1 MNKSQ
6 WAQKV
11 ISVALVCAIFIAGCG
26 GHAANPIPPN
36 QPGDQNRS
44 CTALRAQMSQ
54 IDQDIIV
61 KNKEKDTRD
70 FWNIVEFGT
79 GFLVLVPWFFMDV
92 KGSHEVEIA
101 AFKARKN
108 NLAILYEEK
117 NCDAPAA
124 TTGTTN

>member
-1 MNKSQ
+1 MYKSQ
-6 WAQKV
+6 WIQKV
-11 ISVALVCAIFIAGCG
+11 LCVASVCAIFVAGCG
-26 GHAANPIPPN
+26 GQAAHPVQAN

-44 CTALRAQMSQ
+44 CNALRAQMSQ
-54 IDQDIIV
+54 VSQDIVI

-70 FWNIVEFGT
+70 FWNIVEFCT
-79 GFLVLVPWFFMDV
+79 GFIVIVPWFFMDI

-101 AFKARKN
+101 ALKTRKN
-108 NLAILYEEK
+108 TLAILYEDK

>member
-11 ISVALVCAIFIAGCG
+11 LSVGLVCAIFIAGCG
-26 GHAANPIPPN
+26 GHAANPVPVN
-36 QPGDQNRS
+36 QPGDRS
-44 CTALRAQMSQ
+44 MSCNAIRSQMSQ
-54 IDQDIIV
+54 MDENIV
-61 KNKEKDTRD
+61 IRNQEKDTRD
-70 FWNIVEFGT
+70 IWNIIEAVT
-79 GFLVLVPWFFMDV
+79 GFFVIVPWFFMDL

-108 NLAILYEEK
+108 NLAILYDEK
-117 NCDAPAA
+117 NCDAPGA